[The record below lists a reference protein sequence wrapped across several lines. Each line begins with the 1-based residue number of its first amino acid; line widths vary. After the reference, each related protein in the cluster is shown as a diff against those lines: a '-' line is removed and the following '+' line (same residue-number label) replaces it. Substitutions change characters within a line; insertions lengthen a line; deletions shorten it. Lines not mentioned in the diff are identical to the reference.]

1 MDKEKIGKFIVKL
14 RKKKG
19 ISQADLAKEMQKSV
33 KTIEKWEMGKRLP
46 SILDLENLCFILNTT
61 LNELLGGEKSNMVDD
76 DMIFLYKQKQRKKKI
91 FYLSLIVVFCL
102 IVTFVSI
109 NINKNQKVKIY
120 SINGESEHF
129 YYLNAMFVSSNIKNI
144 YVYGDLE
151 SKNEKVKVSDITNI
165 SLKSNNRLIIS
176 SNSLPKQISVE
187 NYGYNELFPK
197 DVVNNLDNWYLEISY
212 KIDDELKTEI
222 LKLENR
228 YLMDKV
234 KVQPIS

>member
-1 MDKEKIGKFIVKL
+1 M
-14 RKKKG
+14 
-19 ISQADLAKEMQKSV
+19 
-33 KTIEKWEMGKRLP
+33 
-46 SILDLENLCFILNTT
+46 
-61 LNELLGGEKSNMVDD
+61 
-76 DMIFLYKQKQRKKKI
+76 YKQKQRKKKI

-187 NYGYNELFPK
+187 NYGYNELFSK

>member
-91 FYLSLIVVFCL
+91 FSGKEVALW
-102 IVTFVSI
+102 
-109 NINKNQKVKIY
+109 K
-120 SINGESEHF
+120 
-129 YYLNAMFVSSNIKNI
+129 
-144 YVYGDLE
+144 
-151 SKNEKVKVSDITNI
+151 
-165 SLKSNNRLIIS
+165 
-176 SNSLPKQISVE
+176 
-187 NYGYNELFPK
+187 
-197 DVVNNLDNWYLEISY
+197 EI
-212 KIDDELKTEI
+212 
-222 LKLENR
+222 
-228 YLMDKV
+228 
-234 KVQPIS
+234 